1 MPGFLKLGKM
11 MPPTLGGHDH
21 MNQAQQ
27 GMTGIGSLLSTWVA
41 VGSRSQSLTQLAV
54 SVGKTVV
61 GNGPVTMGTMTT
73 GPLVE
78 VIMEVLLRCGIALA
92 PLHGHRGGWMVWAT
106 GAAVMS
112 ATGVGVMIKG
122 GGLTLA
128 VGMMMDGTPP
138 STVVVRITSEKL
150 MRSVITGGMEI
161 SVEMVTA
168 V

>member
-1 MPGFLKLGKM
+1 
-11 MPPTLGGHDH
+11 

-27 GMTGIGSLLSTWVA
+27 GTTGTGSSSSTWVA
-41 VGSRSQSLTQLAV
+41 VGSGSQSLTQLAV

-61 GNGPVTMGTMTT
+61 GNGPVTMGTTTT

-78 VIMEVLLRCGIALA
+78 VIIEVLLRSGIALA
-92 PLHGHRGGWMVWAT
+92 PLHGHGGGRMVRAT

-112 ATGVGVMIKG
+112 ATGVGVMTKG
-122 GGLTLA
+122 GGLTLT
-128 VGMMMDGTPP
+128 VRMMMDGTPP

-161 SVEMVTA
+161 SVETVTA